1 MTRASHALFVG
12 FALTENLCLA
22 VAATGSAKELEWA
35 SLVHEIS
42 CPATSFLIN
51 QNSYAYIRPVK
62 LYFFLLLFYHVTVK
76 LCLGGYIPLFRE
88 RSVFLPLGLWGFDP
102 P

>member
-1 MTRASHALFVG
+1 MTRAPHAIFVG

-42 CPATSFLIN
+42 CPTTSFLII

-62 LYFFLLLFYHVTVK
+62 LYLSSSFLLRTVK
-76 LCLGGYIPLFRE
+76 FCLSGYIPLFRE
-88 RSVFLPLGLWGFDP
+88 RSVFLLLGLWGL
-102 P
+102 